1 MRTTGEHEIQCIVEG
16 AIDEFNR
23 QEQFLLIHD
32 LSEQCIC
39 SKFASYLEKQLQN
52 SRFREYVVD
61 VEYNRGMRRDSYAAK
76 EKPDTGKKII
86 LDLVVHKREY
96 DSRAGYDNLFC
107 IEMKKGQSERKLA
120 ENKDRLKTMVNHHK
134 GYCYRASYLIVIFSG
149 RKRER
154 NRLEIESTYYL
165 SDSFD
170 WRLTT

>member
-1 MRTTGEHEIQCIVEG
+1 MRTTEEHEIQCIAEG
-16 AIDEFNR
+16 AIEEFNR

-61 VEYNRGMRRDSYAAK
+61 VEYNRGMRGNSYAAK
-76 EKPDTGKKII
+76 EKPDSGKKMI

-96 DSRAGYDNLFC
+96 DISRGGYDNLFC
-107 IEMKKGQSERKLA
+107 IEMKKGNSERKLA
-120 ENKDRLKTMVNHHK
+120 ENKDRLKKMVDPNK
-134 GYCYRASYLIVIFSG
+134 GYRYKASYLIVIFSG

-165 SDSFD
+165 SDFLN
-170 WRLTT
+170 W